1 MIIGNIPELSEKLPE
16 RPKKVSH
23 ETGEIFQMFLN
34 RKMRENNERDKQDIH
49 QWPDNR
55 HY

>member
-1 MIIGNIPELSEKLPE
+1 MIRGNMPELSEKLPE

-23 ETGEIFQMFLN
+23 EPGEIFQMFLN

-49 QWPDNR
+49 QRPDNWNC
-55 HY
+55 